1 MSNTTQKRANLSR
14 VFVVYRKEMKE
25 TLRDKRVLFGV
36 FISPLVITPLLFFIM
51 GYFFSQKAVQDK
63 AETLTIAIVKGS
75 ETKLFQDALSK
86 DGSLSIIEV
95 PDAEAARN
103 GIRQRT
109 FRAALAV
116 PAGAAGQLERGETV
130 KLEAFFDPSN
140 EKSNTA
146 LKRIQE
152 SLKQFNQK
160 TLTERLVKRGLSE
173 NLLKPTEVESKSV
186 ASEKS
191 IGGLILSTILPY
203 LIVLTGAFGG
213 MTSAFDL
220 GAGEKERGTME
231 TLLVSPA
238 SRTEIILGK
247 LLTIETVSVLSALF
261 SILGIVSTF
270 SLGLAYFGEAA
281 RGKIAISYGS
291 VAIMALLVI
300 PMTLLTSSLLLVV
313 SAFARNQK
321 EAQAYV
327 LPFMIVVILP
337 AMMSF
342 ALGAESP
349 LGLSLVPILNCAL
362 VIKQVMTNATDYL
375 FLALSLGSSTV
386 YAGMALILCVA
397 LFNREEII
405 FRS

>member
-14 VFVVYRKEMKE
+14 VFVVYRKEMRE

-63 AETLTIAIVKGS
+63 AETLTIAIVKGT
-75 ETKLFQDALSK
+75 ETKPFQDALTR
-86 DGSLSIIEV
+86 DGTLSIIEV

-103 GIRQRT
+103 GIRQRA

-116 PAGAAGQLERGETV
+116 PAGATAQLERGETV

-146 LKRIQE
+146 LRRIQD

-291 VAIMALLVI
+291 VAIMALMVI

-349 LGLSLVPILNCAL
+349 RGLSLIPILNCAL
-362 VIKQVMTNATDYL
+362 VIKQVMTNSVDYV
-375 FLALSLGSSTV
+375 FLALSLGSSTL
-386 YAGMALILCVA
+386 YAGLALVLCVA